1 MKVTKEMRARVFAV
15 GNKIAAESGTR
26 TGAFKAAW
34 QLVRDGL
41 EVKVAGTSFGRRP
54 VALAR
59 LSRYHQDAIR
69 AVAVA
74 EPGNTYDPHAVAIL
88 VGVNGGKGL
97 YKIGY
102 CPASIAPVVAALHT
116 LPSAA
121 VVGDTVRGLRLR
133 FQA

>member
-1 MKVTKEMRARVFAV
+1 MKVTKEIRARIFAV

-34 QLVRDGL
+34 QLVRGGF
-41 EVKVAGTSFGRRP
+41 EVQVAGTSFGNRP
-54 VALAR
+54 LALAR
-59 LSRYHQDAIR
+59 LSRYPQTAIR

-74 EPGNTYDPHAVAIL
+74 EPGNTYDPHAVAIM

-102 CPASIAPVVAALHT
+102 APASIAPVVAALHT
-116 LPSAA
+116 LPQAA